1 MPRKIV
7 SGVVGEAL
15 RCDQSLAGAGEKTLN
30 VKFEILWL

>member
-1 MPRKIV
+1 MPCKIV

-30 VKFEILWL
+30 LKFEILWL